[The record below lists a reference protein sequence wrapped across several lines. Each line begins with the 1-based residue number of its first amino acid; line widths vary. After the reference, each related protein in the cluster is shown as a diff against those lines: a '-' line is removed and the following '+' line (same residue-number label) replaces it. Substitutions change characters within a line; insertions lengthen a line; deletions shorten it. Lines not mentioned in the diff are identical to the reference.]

1 MATRS
6 KLAVILHADVV
17 GSTALVQKDE
27 RVAHERIQ
35 NSFQRL
41 GETIT
46 AYGGVTHE
54 VRGDALVAVMGRAS
68 DGVSATLAFQVAN
81 TEQNAV
87 LADDIRPEIRV
98 IRTDTIHLSIVDD
111 IGLIPFYQQFSTFV
125 NRVRS
130 DIFHVVKPYCA
141 VGCCRATHCLEQV
154 NIFVG
159 ELAIEVLV
167 NAYYIGYVFGYFH
180 ADSGT

>member
-1 MATRS
+1 MTGRYRFAVVSRATIDYLPLCRKSAALLMATRS

-41 GETIT
+41 SEAIT
-46 AYGGVTHE
+46 AYEGVTHE

-81 TEQNAV
+81 TE
-87 LADDIRPEIRV
+87 
-98 IRTDTIHLSIVDD
+98 
-111 IGLIPFYQQFSTFV
+111 TF
-125 NRVRS
+125 
-130 DIFHVVKPYCA
+130 I
-141 VGCCRATHCLEQV
+141 
-154 NIFVG
+154 
-159 ELAIEVLV
+159 
-167 NAYYIGYVFGYFH
+167 
-180 ADSGT
+180 